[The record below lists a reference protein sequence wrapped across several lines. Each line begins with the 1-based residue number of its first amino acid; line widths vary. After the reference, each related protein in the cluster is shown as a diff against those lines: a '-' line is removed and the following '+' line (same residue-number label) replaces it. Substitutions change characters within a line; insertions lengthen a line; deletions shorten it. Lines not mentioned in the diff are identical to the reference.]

1 MGRLSRYAQDRIL
14 LLRSEQA
21 KVGEIVQKLSE
32 EGISTTRQTVS
43 RFLRVSSDGT
53 KTRLNT
59 AGEKQSGKRSKLKQE
74 QLDFINKEI
83 EKDDKLNARDLQEML
98 QEQFSVEVSIAS
110 IKRARKQ
117 LGWVRTG
124 PRNVKVQAG
133 PCQDHATIVA
143 CLTHITEQQQLIGQ
157 KLDRLENRFVLLQQF
172 PNAYQLFPSTT
183 SISHPSNIPNSS
195 AIPNHS
201 DHSNPSCIPNT
212 TTTLSV
218 PNHPPCGN
226 DIAPLMPPLPSSS
239 EPTMLSLTDETAVV
253 PDSFSILANIYN
265 LTTNDLY
272 ALSRKSSSIGNFS
285 VKLVNI
291 MFRADELLGRNCN
304 GKLGKLPLDS
314 SRLSVIKE
322 AVYHIYSVPDIS
334 RTDIWKKCVIA
345 IDESIRRP
353 KSKTPS
359 KKRPVYVQLPSMT
372 DLHLIAEPTGT
383 PLNN

>member
-1 MGRLSRYAQDRIL
+1 
-14 LLRSEQA
+14 
-21 KVGEIVQKLSE
+21 
-32 EGISTTRQTVS
+32 
-43 RFLRVSSDGT
+43 
-53 KTRLNT
+53 
-59 AGEKQSGKRSKLKQE
+59 
-74 QLDFINKEI
+74 
-83 EKDDKLNARDLQEML
+83 ML

-124 PRNVKVQAG
+124 PRNVKVQTS

-143 CLTHITEQQQLIGQ
+143 CLTHITEQQQLINQ

-172 PNAYQLFPSTT
+172 PNAYQLFPSTPT
-183 SISHPSNIPNSS
+183 ISHPSNIPNSL

-226 DIAPLMPPLPSSS
+226 DIVPLMPPLPSSS
-239 EPTMLSLTDETAVV
+239 EPTMLNLTDETAVV

-372 DLHLIAEPTGT
+372 DLHLIAEPTDT

>member
-1 MGRLSRYAQDRIL
+1 
-14 LLRSEQA
+14 
-21 KVGEIVQKLSE
+21 
-32 EGISTTRQTVS
+32 
-43 RFLRVSSDGT
+43 
-53 KTRLNT
+53 
-59 AGEKQSGKRSKLKQE
+59 
-74 QLDFINKEI
+74 
-83 EKDDKLNARDLQEML
+83 ML
-98 QEQFSVEVSIAS
+98 QEQFNLDVTVAV

-124 PRNVKVQAG
+124 PRNIKVQAA

-143 CLTHITEQQQLIGQ
+143 CLTHITEQQQLISQ
-157 KLDRLENRFVLLQQF
+157 KLDRIENRFVFLQQF

-183 SISHPSNIPNSS
+183 NISNSS
-195 AIPNHS
+195 NVPNTSAIQSHS
-201 DHSNPSCIPNT
+201 DHSNPSCLTSTSTPV
-212 TTTLSV
+212 SV
-218 PNHPPCGN
+218 QNHPPCGN
-226 DIAPLMPPLPSSS
+226 DITPLMPPVTS
-239 EPTMLSLTDETAVV
+239 EPTMLNLTDETTGV

-285 VKLVNI
+285 VKLVNT
-291 MFRADELLGRNCN
+291 MFRPEELQGRNCN

-334 RTDIWKKCVIA
+334 RNDIWKKCVIA

>member
-1 MGRLSRYAQDRIL
+1 
-14 LLRSEQA
+14 
-21 KVGEIVQKLSE
+21 
-32 EGISTTRQTVS
+32 
-43 RFLRVSSDGT
+43 
-53 KTRLNT
+53 
-59 AGEKQSGKRSKLKQE
+59 
-74 QLDFINKEI
+74 
-83 EKDDKLNARDLQEML
+83 ML
-98 QEQFSVEVSIAS
+98 QEQFNLEVSVAA

-143 CLTHITEQQQLIGQ
+143 CLTHITEQQQLICQ
-157 KLDRLENRFVLLQQF
+157 KLDRLENRFILLQQF

-183 SISHPSNIPNSS
+183 SVSNPSNVPNTS

-201 DHSNPSCIPNT
+201 DHQNPPCVPNT
-212 TTTLSV
+212 STAVSV
-218 PNHPPCGN
+218 QNHPPCGN
-226 DIAPLMPPLPSSS
+226 DIAPLMPPVPSTS
-239 EPTMLSLTDETAVV
+239 EPTMLNLTNVNDETTGV

-291 MFRADELLGRNCN
+291 MFRPDELQGRNCN
-304 GKLGKLPLDS
+304 GKLGKLPLDA

-322 AVYHIYSVPDIS
+322 AVYHIYSVPVVS
-334 RTDIWKKCVIA
+334 RNDIWKKCVIA

-383 PLNN
+383 SLNN

>member
-14 LLRSEQA
+14 VLRSQQV
-21 KVGEIVQKLSE
+21 KVGDIVQKLNE
-32 EGISTTRQTVS
+32 EGMPTTRQTVS

-59 AGEKQSGKRSKLKQE
+59 EGGKQKERKSKLTKE

-83 EKDDKLNARDLQEML
+83 EKDDKINARDLQEML
-98 QEQFSVEVSIAS
+98 QEQFNLDVTVAA

-124 PRNVKVQAG
+124 PRNIKVQAA
-133 PCQDHATIVA
+133 PCQDHAAIVA
-143 CLTHITEQQQLIGQ
+143 CLTHITEQQQLISQ
-157 KLDRLENRFVLLQQF
+157 KLDRIENRFIFLQQF

-183 SISHPSNIPNSS
+183 SISNSS
-195 AIPNHS
+195 NVANTSAIQSHS
-201 DHSNPSCIPNT
+201 DHSNPSCLTSNSTPV
-212 TTTLSV
+212 SV
-218 PNHPPCGN
+218 PSHPPCGN
-226 DIAPLMPPLPSSS
+226 DITPLMPPVTS
-239 EPTMLSLTDETAVV
+239 EPTMLNLTDETTGV

-285 VKLVNI
+285 VKLVNT
-291 MFRADELLGRNCN
+291 MFRPEELQGRNCN

-314 SRLSVIKE
+314 SRLSVVKE

-334 RTDIWKKCVIA
+334 RNDIWKKCVIA